1 LTTGWG
7 TIAIATIERAALSYT
22 QYRPFYLDPC
32 ARVVTAQTRDPSE
45 ESVVRRVQMSS
56 GVRSDATLPIESTH
70 QALASPAHVS
80 VPIASARSDI
90 CKTSFGF
97 FGQNLSES
105 DSFFLRVE
113 ARSLDL
119 VTVGLEHDEIGSAFR
134 LNQDVHNAVVH
145 RVCTILPILA

>member
-1 LTTGWG
+1 
-7 TIAIATIERAALSYT
+7 
-22 QYRPFYLDPC
+22 
-32 ARVVTAQTRDPSE
+32 
-45 ESVVRRVQMSS
+45 MSS

-90 CKTSFGF
+90 CQTSFGF
-97 FGQNLSES
+97 FGQNLGES

-119 VTVGLEHDEIGSAFR
+119 VTVGLEHDEIGSAFPSTRMSTTR
-134 LNQDVHNAVVH
+134 LFIGSAPSCPYLPEGPKLQSGGSVV
-145 RVCTILPILA
+145 AG